1 MLSGGRDNI
10 IRVWDMDAWVC
21 RRTLAGHRDDVMC
34 IAGLGL
40 GPPAGSPADPSQPRD
55 IKCSQV
61 LLSYHLVFTD
71 TKASPC
77 QFTSTLFI
85 YSFQLIC

>member
-10 IRVWDMDAWVC
+10 IRVWDMDALVC

-40 GPPAGSPADPSQPRD
+40 EPPSGSPADPSQPRD
-55 IKCSQV
+55 INCSQV
-61 LLSYHLVFTD
+61 RHL
-71 TKASPC
+71 PC
-77 QFTSTLFI
+77 TVNQ
-85 YSFQLIC
+85 Q